1 MCSAHVRLL
10 RCHLPVHFESN
21 RLRLMFR
28 KRRKKRFWLL
38 VADALQVVLPQLC
51 IWCDCFWETFALQ
64 VLLETAAVYLWQ
76 HDFSQDFYIHCIAP
90 SSHFVEFPQWY
101 CWMQCYSMFL
111 IEYTSCI
118 LLHWCHY
125 PGSHDITV
133 SCSYS
138 LERRPKT
145 AERHRPGMW
154 GACEVPPQES
164 ILLWGISTGEHPL
177 RRPLK
182 IKVGV

>member
-1 MCSAHVRLL
+1 MLDSYAVIC
-10 RCHLPVHFESN
+10 
-21 RLRLMFR
+21 
-28 KRRKKRFWLL
+28 
-38 VADALQVVLPQLC
+38 LC
-51 IWCDCFWETFALQ
+51 ILSQIDCGLCSEKEEKKDFDFLLLTHCKLCSHNYVSGVTAFWETFALQ
-64 VLLETAAVYLWQ
+64 VLLETADVYLWQ